1 MIKPNLQVMTRDGRA
16 ARIVSVDSTHQMGG
30 YRYPIQAEVESPNN
44 PGEVIR
50 WHYMAN
56 GQWKSN
62 DACNGNDLVHPY
74 MAQKIVM
81 AF

>member
-1 MIKPNLQVMTRDGRA
+1 MIKPGLQVMTRDGRD
-16 ARIVSVDSTHQMGG
+16 ARIVSIDEGPKMGG
-30 YRYPIQAEVESPNN
+30 YRYPILAEVEHPNN
-44 PGEVIR
+44 KGEFVL

-56 GQWKSN
+56 GQWRSN